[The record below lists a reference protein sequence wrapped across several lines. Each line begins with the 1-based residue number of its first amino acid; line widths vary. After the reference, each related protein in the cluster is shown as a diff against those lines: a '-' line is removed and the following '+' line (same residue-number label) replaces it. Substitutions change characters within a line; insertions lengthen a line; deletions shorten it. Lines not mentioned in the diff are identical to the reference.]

1 MRLHVLAKEFAENQ
15 LKRIYLSE
23 MKFVLFDMRRK
34 RLNKLRLYVK
44 AWRESNQYNKFM
56 LSANM
61 TVLGFKKDC
70 NRSMLK
76 MCFDAMRNNKEEEKL
91 CLMQEA
97 LEGDCTPAIESLSKD
112 IEKKTQ

>member
-1 MRLHVLAKEFAENQ
+1 MRLHVLAKEFAQTQ
-15 LKRIYLSE
+15 LKRIYYNE

-44 AWRESNQYNKFM
+44 AWKESKQYNKFM
-56 LSANM
+56 LAANM

-91 CLMQEA
+91 CLM
-97 LEGDCTPAIESLSKD
+97 
-112 IEKKTQ
+112 